1 MLNGFK
7 TFISEHQ
14 DTFPRTSDGA
24 KNLIWKFL
32 SWADIK
38 VFYDPN
44 DYDEKVVFDD
54 CLSSCRSNA
63 ARTVLS
69 LVADKV
75 EHEGDGLGIRA
86 VRLVMIF
93 YFLNKKLVQSSK
105 YALALLSNLVSF
117 MGASPRTKARID
129 LLATCNPTGGQG
141 KGLARDQINE
151 HAVKSVKNCV
161 RGLHSQLTDNV
172 LTKAVLG
179 DNVLSQIH
187 EHDDDSMLLR
197 SSGGRTSYRYM
208 NEDQRMKVREELERI
223 QPFDLKREKIE
234 YFEKMSGSI
243 FGGLN
248 LARVEKFLE
257 RNKKNFNRSYPHKK
271 RT

>member
-1 MLNGFK
+1 M
-7 TFISEHQ
+7 
-14 DTFPRTSDGA
+14 
-24 KNLIWKFL
+24 
-32 SWADIK
+32 
-38 VFYDPN
+38 
-44 DYDEKVVFDD
+44 
-54 CLSSCRSNA
+54 
-63 ARTVLS
+63 
-69 LVADKV
+69 
-75 EHEGDGLGIRA
+75 GIRA

-93 YFLNKKLVQSSK
+93 YFLNKKLLQSSK
-105 YALALLSNLVSF
+105 YTWALLSNLVSF
-117 MGASPRTKARID
+117 MGASPWTKARID

-187 EHDDDSMLLR
+187 EHNDDSMLLR

-208 NEDQRMKVREELERI
+208 NEDQRKKVREELERI

-248 LARVEKFLE
+248 WARVEKFLE
-257 RNKKNFNRSYPHKK
+257 RNKKNFNRSYPHNK